1 MLAMRTAPALLLA
14 AAAAQLVRPEHV
26 LHVAAGAI
34 CALSPAPVAVGSPF
48 SQHVTSVPPVA
59 PLQHLLKGC

>member
-34 CALSPAPVAVGSPF
+34 CALSPAPAAVSFP
-48 SQHVTSVPPVA
+48 SSLHVTGACPDQRPCST
-59 PLQHLLKGC
+59 C